1 MEYCKI
7 DVHCILN
14 VSVAGMNFGEIGNAS
29 LLLYTG
35 TNDFR
40 NKLILKPSLL
50 CDPLGLKIC
59 HFLALLLCAQ
69 LVDKK
74 P

>member
-14 VSVAGMNFGEIGNAS
+14 VSVAGMNFGDIGNAS

-59 HFLALLLCAQ
+59 HLWPCYF
-69 LVDKK
+69 V
-74 P
+74 PNW